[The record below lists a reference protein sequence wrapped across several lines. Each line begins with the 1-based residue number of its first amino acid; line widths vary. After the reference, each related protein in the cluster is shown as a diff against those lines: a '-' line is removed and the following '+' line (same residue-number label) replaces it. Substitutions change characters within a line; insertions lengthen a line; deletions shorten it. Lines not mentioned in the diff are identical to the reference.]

1 MQLKNKRTSKLF
13 KFIVFGLLFALL
25 LILLLFIINQR
36 QEQKTQQE
44 IRTAKQKRKENALP
58 HFKKLEDDS
67 NDDRNY
73 NVSDKTAISTVTPA
87 IKFVL
92 ASMTK
97 TNTVAQQEIS
107 QDKLTKSDQDKL
119 GKYFRDFDS
128 YQTVVMIVNYSTL
141 NGSSVNSNNKQ
152 IKVPKVGTK
161 YILDKNF
168 VKQTANDNITY
179 TYRDTLTYHANKFK
193 SKTVNMLI
201 TVDKQTGLITDA
213 ESDD

>member
-25 LILLLFIINQR
+25 LIFLLIIINQR
-36 QEQKTQQE
+36 QERETQQE
-44 IRTAKQKRKENALP
+44 IKIARQKQKENTLP
-58 HFKKLEDDS
+58 HFKKFKDD
-67 NDDRNY
+67 DDRSY
-73 NVSDKTAISTVTPA
+73 NVSNKTAISTVTPA

-92 ASMTK
+92 VSMTK
-97 TNTVAQQEIS
+97 TNTVAQQEIL
-107 QDKLTKSDQDKL
+107 QVKLTKSDQDKL
-119 GKYFRDFDS
+119 GKYFRNFDS

-168 VKQTANDNITY
+168 VKQTANDNTAY
-179 TYRDTLTYHANKFK
+179 TYRDTLTYHANKFR

-201 TVDKQTGLITDA
+201 TVDKQTGLITDV